1 MLHAVIPMAGEGARF
16 AASGYD
22 LPKPLVMMRGRP
34 LFWWA
39 ATGVER
45 MVPLASLT
53 FVVLRRHVDAHRIDD
68 RVRELFPSA
77 RIVVLDQLLN
87 GPVLTCLAAAAALP
101 DDMPV
106 LFHDCDLLFQSS
118 RLTAW
123 ANALRDVTCEEG
135 GLLTSFSADNPAY
148 SYLVE
153 SAPGQ
158 VARTVEKQ
166 VVSRHAIC
174 GGYVFRNR
182 GVFTDAAAHYL
193 DHCPYKEFFMSGV
206 YNSLISQ
213 GLPVRHLPLDRH
225 LSFGTPDELAV
236 AAGDGLLASYRAL

>member
-16 AASGYD
+16 AKSGYD
-22 LPKPLVMMRGRP
+22 LPKPLVMMQGKP

-39 ATGVER
+39 ATGVR
-45 MVPLASLT
+45 SMLPLASLT
-53 FVVLRRHVDAHRIDD
+53 VVVLRRHIAAHAIDD
-68 RVRELFPSA
+68 RVREYFPDA

-87 GPVLTCLAAAAALP
+87 GPVLTCLAGAAALP

-106 LFHDCDLLFQSS
+106 LFHDCDLLFRSS
-118 RLTAW
+118 ALAAW
-123 ANALRDVTCEEG
+123 ARGLAAGSCEEG
-135 GLLTSFSADNPAY
+135 GLLTSFSADNPAF

-182 GVFTDAAAHYL
+182 TIFTDAATHYL
-193 DHCPYKEFFMSGV
+193 DHCPYREFYMSGV
-206 YNSLISQ
+206 YNSLIAQ
-213 GLPVRHLPLDRH
+213 GHQVRHLALDRH
-225 LSFGTPDELAV
+225 LSFGTPEELAV
-236 AAGDGLLASYRAL
+236 AAGDPLLANYRGL